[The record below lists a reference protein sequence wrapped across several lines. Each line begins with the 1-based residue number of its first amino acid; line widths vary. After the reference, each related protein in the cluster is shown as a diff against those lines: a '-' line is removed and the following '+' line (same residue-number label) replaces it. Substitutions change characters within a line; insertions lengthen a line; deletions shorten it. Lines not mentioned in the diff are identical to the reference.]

1 MRFIDDFNTEQ
12 PDRQI
17 HLDLS
22 QSDADLQKTLL
33 NYCAEQQPEVLVADG
48 IEADHILRLLPA
60 LSIHCGAI
68 ALQHPTFKQVN
79 IAQLSPQYG
88 VIIQLDPLHPQYD
101 ALNQCFAMIPLEED
115 FEQAVQVLKNT
126 YMISPLDPSDLID

>member
-1 MRFIDDFNTEQ
+1 MRFLDDFNTEQ
-12 PDRQI
+12 SDRQI

-33 NYCAEQQPEVLVADG
+33 NYCIEQQPEVLVADG
-48 IEADHILRLLPA
+48 IEADHVLHLLPS

-68 ALQHPTFKQVN
+68 ALQHPSLKQVN
-79 IAQLSPQYG
+79 IEQLSSQYG
-88 VIIQLDPLHPQYD
+88 IIIQLDPQHPHYE

-115 FEQAVQVLKNT
+115 FEQAVQFLKNT
-126 YMISPLDPSDLID
+126 YMLSPLDPSDLMD